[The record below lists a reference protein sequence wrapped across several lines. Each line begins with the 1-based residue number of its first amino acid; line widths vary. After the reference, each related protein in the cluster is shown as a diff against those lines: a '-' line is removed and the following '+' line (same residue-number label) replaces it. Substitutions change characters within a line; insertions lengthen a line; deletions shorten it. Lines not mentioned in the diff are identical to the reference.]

1 MAEMLVACKL
11 LGVDGLAG
19 SEDIALLELLLIEL
33 TELDS
38 ALDSWLLAL
47 LALDELIAT
56 GGG

>member
-19 SEDIALLELLLIEL
+19 SEDIALLELLLTEL

-47 LALDELIAT
+47 DELIAT

>member
-1 MAEMLVACKL
+1 MLVACKL

-19 SEDIALLELLLIEL
+19 SEDIALLELLLTEL